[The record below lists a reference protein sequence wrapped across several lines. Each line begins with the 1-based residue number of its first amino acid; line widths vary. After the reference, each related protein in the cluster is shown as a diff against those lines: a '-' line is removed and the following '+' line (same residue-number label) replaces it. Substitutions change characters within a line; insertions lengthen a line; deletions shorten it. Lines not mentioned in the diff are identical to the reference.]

1 MEVQQNQD
9 NQSKAQKNFEKALL
23 TFTAILG
30 GSAAFE
36 SLKLENP
43 ALQTA
48 VEELAK
54 EEKEALV
61 SEFKTKAKKL
71 IQAKRDFD
79 SFVNKQRKE
88 LEKKIQEEQEKFTK
102 EANDLFKIIDSIG
115 TIEKSYLETLKAT
128 DESKTVEPAKQAPV
142 QAEVSK

>member
-9 NQSKAQKNFEKALL
+9 NQSKAQRNFEKALL

-30 GSAAFE
+30 GAAAFE

-43 ALQTA
+43 SLQAA

-54 EEKEALV
+54 EEKDALV

-88 LEKKIQEEQEKFTK
+88 LEKKVQDEQEKFTK
-102 EANDLFKIIDSIG
+102 EANDLFRIIDNIG
-115 TIEKSYLETLKAT
+115 SIEKSYLETLKAAE
-128 DESKTVEPAKQAPV
+128 ESKTLQPAKAEPV
-142 QAEVSK
+142 EASK